1 VGRDAKVAAAVVSK
15 PSIGDPVTT
24 AFWTWLDTAKL
35 SNLDTESDDNL
46 EQAFRA
52 GIAWALKQAEQ
63 MIDPK
68 PLPALADATGSYY
81 MVLRQT
87 NVQGEQMV
95 DQRTQQTILA
105 ALAFYRDSTLA
116 YGAIPGQLSAQ
127 EVSEL
132 INKLSPTEEP
142 SV

>member
-1 VGRDAKVAAAVVSK
+1 
-15 PSIGDPVTT
+15 
-24 AFWTWLDTAKL
+24 
-35 SNLDTESDDNL
+35 
-46 EQAFRA
+46 
-52 GIAWALKQAEQ
+52 

-95 DQRTQQTILA
+95 DQRTKQTILA